1 MTARPPARPCVMQD
15 EEQPDMDMIW
25 TIIDF
30 YRRGVLLA
38 KEKCLE
44 SEALA
49 HSRLGV
55 IYHKVR
61 IGSRASET
69 ILVLTFWSGFCFCAW
84 QQQTKGCVGC
94 GGLCFL

>member
-1 MTARPPARPCVMQD
+1 MNINAPAPVPCCASQD

-25 TIIDF
+25 TIVDF

-38 KEKCLE
+38 REKCLE

-61 IGSRASET
+61 RRSIDRDGRH
-69 ILVLTFWSGFCFCAW
+69 
-84 QQQTKGCVGC
+84 
-94 GGLCFL
+94 